1 VRLIATDLTRMFRV
15 EPRDI
20 YNNRERSVPA
30 SVFNWP

>member
-1 VRLIATDLTRMFRV
+1 VTVIDWTRTFRV

-20 YNNRERSVPA
+20 YNNRERSIPS